1 MVAEQLRRPVSGIG
15 TYIRGLLHGLDG
27 CAEAEVTLWASR
39 PPRGRPD
46 PLAAFGRPVETSLL
60 PGPAMTRL
68 WDRGVGRLPA
78 RPEVVPD
85 ALTPFQPAGN
95 TPTARIG
102 RRAAQ
107 ASHC

>member
-15 TYIRGLLHGLDG
+15 TYIRGLLQGLDDR
-27 CAEAEVTLWASR
+27 ADPEVTLWASR

-46 PLAAFGRPVETSLL
+46 PLTAFGRPVETSLL

-78 RPEVVPD
+78 HPEVVHATSLAVP
-85 ALTPFQPAGN
+85 
-95 TPTARIG
+95 PTGRIPVSVMVHDL
-102 RRAAQ
+102 A
-107 ASHC
+107 